1 MPGTMIGN
9 INFTP
14 DMSRVFLWQY
24 EDAAKLNAILQSE
37 VNFCVNSIGKL
48 WENWLTEFFDINTAT
63 EQGLYL
69 WGALLGVQRGT
80 YVEGG
85 EEKTISLEIY
95 RRMLKARFFNFGSH
109 GTVPEI
115 NRYLRMVLDGKPI
128 FCRDNYD
135 MTVTILCYVPLTAE
149 EIAVLLSEDFLPLPC
164 GVKLNIITVAPDEI
178 LGFKDSEL
186 QTLDNG
192 VFVEFN

>member
-1 MPGTMIGN
+1 MAGTMIGN
-9 INFTP
+9 IDFAP

-24 EDAAKLNAILQSE
+24 EDAEKLNAILTAE
-37 VNFCVNSIGKL
+37 TEFCANSIGKL
-48 WENWLTEFFDINTAT
+48 WENWLRDFHDINTAT

-85 EEKTISLEIY
+85 VEKQISVEIY

-109 GTVPEI
+109 GTIPEL
-115 NRYLRMVLDGKPI
+115 NNYLRTVFEGRPI

-135 MTVTILCYVPLTAE
+135 MTVTILCYVSLSAE

-164 GVKLNIITVAPDEI
+164 GVKANIITVAPDEI